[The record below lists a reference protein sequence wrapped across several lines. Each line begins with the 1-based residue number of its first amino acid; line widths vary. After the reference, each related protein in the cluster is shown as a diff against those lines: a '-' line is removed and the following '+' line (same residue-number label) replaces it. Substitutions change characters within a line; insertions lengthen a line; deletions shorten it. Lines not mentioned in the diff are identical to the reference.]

1 MNSNIIYEL
10 ELEKIKTR
18 KPGISQRTEYEYEY
32 EYEYE

>member
-1 MNSNIIYEL
+1 
-10 ELEKIKTR
+10 LEKIKTR